1 MDNIVGKKSSL
12 SWAVNISVTVLVI
25 LWLIPTIGLLVSSFR
40 TADQISTSGWW
51 KGFNSN
57 EQNIIVRTANPQ
69 TQKIIDGKY
78 VIEGMLFSSEK
89 EMTISVWGV
98 SSRAIDGYIPGET
111 AKLTKGGEI
120 TLREDGHYRMINE
133 NPFTGIYPG

>member
-1 MDNIVGKKSSL
+1 MLKMLVKRFNKGASMDNIVGKKSSL

-51 KGFNSN
+51 KAFNSN

-78 VIEGMLFSSEK
+78 VIEGMLFNSGK
-89 EMTISVWGV
+89 
-98 SSRAIDGYIPGET
+98 RND
-111 AKLTKGGEI
+111 
-120 TLREDGHYRMINE
+120 H
-133 NPFTGIYPG
+133 